1 MLLNWHSQIQIIVIF
16 GFVLQMIMAQ
26 EEILKKEK
34 ELEVARRK
42 LEFIRKAKY
51 KDQPTDDEEEG
62 SAF

>member
-1 MLLNWHSQIQIIVIF
+1 MWTVCVIH
-16 GFVLQMIMAQ
+16 VLIFAQMIMAQ

-34 ELEVARRK
+34 ELETARKK

>member
-1 MLLNWHSQIQIIVIF
+1 MFIT
-16 GFVLQMIMAQ
+16 QMIMAQ